1 MRNWGEGPARNRRLV
16 LRHAVRTRLRIRIW
30 KSSQPESRA
39 ESVNLSE
46 RGVYFESDLPLNKG
60 EIVEILLKM
69 PEEVTGEPT
78 TEWSCT
84 GGVVRVSEEPLKSG
98 KIGVGVEFW
107 CYQILGREAPPIRI
121 TPQRAVS
128 FQMHR

>member
-1 MRNWGEGPARNRRLV
+1 MRNWGESPASNRRLV

-69 PEEVTGEPT
+69 PEEVTGAPA
-78 TEWSCT
+78 TEWRCT
-84 GGVVRVSEEPLKSG
+84 GGVVRVSAEPLKSG
-98 KIGVGVEFW
+98 KTGVGVEFW
-107 CYQILGREAPPIRI
+107 CYQVMTREAPPLRI
-121 TPQRAVS
+121 TPQQVVS
-128 FQMHR
+128 FQMDR